1 MGRWGFTSRTA
12 EDNVKAKWAWQQLP
26 FEVNPESAS
35 SWLSPPPTTS
45 RRVSNILIHSRSEL
59 AWFLRAH
66 RS

>member
-35 SWLSPPPTTS
+35 SWLSPPLTTS
-45 RRVSNILIHSRSEL
+45 RRVPNILSHS
-59 AWFLRAH
+59 F
-66 RS
+66 